1 MSTRLGIVSV
11 AYQFVRVRPPKFAF
25 HRFRS
30 LCPSNAVCLGLYLS
44 WIAHAVILLL
54 LMPYSFASPDSQN
67 RDFDAL
73 SEQAAAARDAD
84 HLAEAITLYRRALT
98 MRPSWAEGW
107 WSLATLEYDQ
117 DHYAK
122 AAFSFRKVM
131 ALQPN
136 NGTAEA
142 MLGLCE
148 FELDHE
154 ELALRHIE
162 NGKDL
167 GLQKNPEL
175 QQVVLYHQG
184 LLLQRKGSFQAAQD
198 TLEELCLQ
206 TGPNDQAANVLGMTM
221 LRLRTASQP
230 EPNSPNARV
239 VLRVGRAECLAGQ
252 KKYDEANHAFEE
264 LVREN
269 QNFPNIHYAF
279 GLFLL
284 ETRNVADAVEQFKQE
299 IHNHPADV
307 IPRLR
312 IAAAEYK
319 EDSAAGVPYAEQAV
333 KLKPQEPFAHYLL
346 GLLRLDLDKYQ
357 EAIPE
362 LELAEK
368 GLPREPKLY
377 AALASAYS
385 RAGRKQEAVKA
396 RATFARLNEQA
407 RKSAET
413 AQFTG
418 QSGEARNP
426 VSDSASLPQ

>member
-1 MSTRLGIVSV
+1 MCL
-11 AYQFVRVRPPKFAF
+11 
-25 HRFRS
+25 RS
-30 LCPSNAVCLGLYLS
+30 FFFC
-44 WIAHAVILLL
+44 IAHGVMSLLL
-54 LMPYSFASPDSQN
+54 VPYTIASPGSQN
-67 RDFDAL
+67 SSFDAL
-73 SEQAAAARDAD
+73 AHQAAAARDAD
-84 HLAEAITLYRRALT
+84 RLADAVTLYRRALT
-98 MRPSWAEGW
+98 IRPAWAEGW

-122 AAFSFRKVM
+122 AAYSFRKVI

-148 FELDHE
+148 FELGHE

-162 NGKDL
+162 SGRKL

-175 QQVVLYHQG
+175 QTVVLYHQG
-184 LLLQRKGSFQAAQD
+184 LLLQRKESFQAAQD
-198 TLEELCLQ
+198 TLEELCLE
-206 TGPNDQAANVLGMTM
+206 TGPNDQAASVLGMTM
-221 LRLRTASQP
+221 LRLTSASLP
-230 EPNSPNARV
+230 EPDSPNAAI

-252 KKYDEANHAFEE
+252 KKYDDANRAFQEIAR
-264 LVREN
+264 VN
-269 QNFPNIHYAF
+269 PNYPNIHYAF

-284 ETRNVADAVEQFKQE
+284 ETRNVPDAVEQFKQE
-299 IHNHPADV
+299 IQNRPDDV

-319 EDSAAGVPYAEQAV
+319 EDSGAGIPYAEEAV
-333 KLKPQEPFAHYLL
+333 KLAPQQPFAHYLL

-368 GLPREPKLY
+368 GLPHEPKLY

-385 RAGRKQEAVKA
+385 RAGRKQEAAKA

-407 RKSAET
+407 KKSAQDT
-413 AQFTG
+413 QATDR
-418 QSGEARNP
+418 SGEAKNP
-426 VSDSASLPQ
+426 ISGSVSVPE

>member
-1 MSTRLGIVSV
+1 MSIDQQVRISNRTRV
-11 AYQFVRVRPPKFAF
+11 ALFGLP
-25 HRFRS
+25 
-30 LCPSNAVCLGLYLS
+30 VCLGS
-44 WIAHAVILLL
+44 CFVGIGRAVILLV
-54 LMPYSFASPDSQN
+54 LMPHSFANPDSQSSS
-67 RDFDAL
+67 FDVLAQ
-73 SEQAAAARDAD
+73 QAAAARDAD
-84 HLAEAITLYRRALT
+84 RLAAAATLYRRALAI
-98 MRPSWAEGW
+98 RPAWAEGW

-117 DHYAK
+117 DQYAK
-122 AAFSFRKVM
+122 AAASFRKVI

-148 FELDHE
+148 FELGHE

-162 NGKDL
+162 KGRNL

-175 QQVVLYHQG
+175 QTVVLYHLG

-198 TLEELCLQ
+198 TLEELCLEA
-206 TGPNDQAANVLGMTM
+206 GPNDQAANVLGMTM
-221 LRLRTASQP
+221 LRLWSRSLP
-230 EPNSPNARV
+230 EPDSADAIV

-252 KKYDEANHAFEE
+252 KKYDDASRAFQEIAK
-264 LVREN
+264 
-269 QNFPNIHYAF
+269 QNPNYPNIHYAF

-284 ETRNVADAVEQFKQE
+284 ETRNVPDAVEQFKQE
-299 IHNHPADV
+299 IQNRPDDV

-319 EDSAAGVPYAEQAV
+319 EDSAAGIPYAEEAV
-333 KLKPQEPFAHYLL
+333 SLAPQQPFAHYLL

-357 EAIPE
+357 DAIPE

-368 GLPREPKLY
+368 GLSREPKLY

-385 RAGRKQEAVKA
+385 RAGRKQEAAKA

-407 RKSAET
+407 KKSAQDAPST
-413 AQFTG
+413 D

-426 VSDSASLPQ
+426 IKDSVPVPE